1 MLGVIFTNLIEM
13 MEQEVGLEL
22 TETVLEEANLE
33 SKAVYTSVGF
43 YSPAEVVAIVTTL
56 SAHTGIPVVEL
67 VESFGVYLFPKLAE
81 YHPQAVRGKKSVIEV
96 LSILDSNIHVEVQK
110 LYPDAQLPDFKTI
123 EESPTHIKMR
133 YTSENS
139 LESLAKGLII
149 GGASY
154 FNEEV
159 EVDISV
165 ESADYSFITVRK
177 INPD

>member
-33 SKAVYTSVGF
+33 SKAIYTSVGY
-43 YSPAEVVAIVTTL
+43 YSPSEVVAIVTTL
-56 SAHTGIPVVEL
+56 SAHTGIQVEDL

-110 LYPDAQLPDFKTI
+110 LYPDARLPDFKTI
-123 EESPTHIKMR
+123 EESDSYIKMR
-133 YTSENS
+133 YRSENHF
-139 LESLAKGLII
+139 EQLAKGLII
-149 GGASY
+149 GGAAY
-154 FNEEV
+154 FNETVEIAMSSEDTGTCIIEV
-159 EVDISV
+159 RRVS
-165 ESADYSFITVRK
+165 
-177 INPD
+177 